1 MRIVNSAIPLQL
13 VSQVASR
20 IVMILITELFS
31 EMINLEW
38 WQGLVSGIFVGLCFP
53 SAWRITSRWIQ
64 ELWDW
69 FLEWLVS

>member
-1 MRIVNSAIPLQL
+1 
-13 VSQVASR
+13 
-20 IVMILITELFS
+20 MILITELFS